1 LAKVTFCFKLTKQ
14 KVLFLSKNYF
24 SIFASI
30 KYESM
35 NREIHQWYSPRL
47 NKNMEIAMYG
57 HFGFAL
63 LLLPT
68 AAADYLEYERFLLID
83 VLKPYIEAGKVKVF
97 SINSINS
104 EAWLNNRME
113 PRHKAIRHQQFNAY
127 VAEEVVPFIKMNTS
141 DGTPIITSGA
151 SLGALHSANMFFRRP
166 DLFAGTIAMSGVYD
180 LTSYTKGYFDEDVYF
195 NSPTHYLP
203 NLSDENTLNQLR
215 KSNHIHILTGSGN
228 YEDPD
233 ASRTLA
239 GILAGKGVGCDLD
252 IWGGDMTHDW
262 PTWRAMLPYVID
274 QKF

>member
-1 LAKVTFCFKLTKQ
+1 
-14 KVLFLSKNYF
+14 
-24 SIFASI
+24 
-30 KYESM
+30 
-35 NREIHQWYSPRL
+35 
-47 NKNMEIAMYG
+47 MEVVVYG

-83 VLKPYIEAGKVKVF
+83 ALKPYIKAGKVKVF

-104 EAWLNNRME
+104 EAWLNSRMQ

-127 VAEEVVPFIKMNTS
+127 VAEEVVPFIKMHS
-141 DGTPIITSGA
+141 SEDTPIITSGA
-151 SLGALHSANMFFRRP
+151 SLGALHAANMFFRRP

-203 NLSDENTLNQLR
+203 NLNDEHTLNQIR
-215 KSNHIHILTGSGN
+215 QSNHIHIMTGSGSF
-228 YEDPD
+228 EDPD
-233 ASRTLA
+233 ASRRLA
-239 GILAGKGVGCDLD
+239 GILQAKGIHCDLD

-262 PTWRAMLPYVID
+262 PTWRAMLPYVIN